1 MYVYMHTY
9 VCTCIYVYVS
19 YHVLF
24 NIGNIIEWSYPE
36 DIQLDGIEFRAMA
49 SGFHTVNS
57 DFM

>member
-1 MYVYMHTY
+1 MYVHVY
-9 VCTCIYVYVS
+9 CIYVHVYVS

-36 DIQLDGIEFRAMA
+36 GIQLDGIEFRAMA
-49 SGFHTVNS
+49 SGFHTINS